1 MLILTRGIG
10 ETLIIGDNAEI
21 SVTVLG
27 IQGGQVRLG
36 ISAPENIPVHR
47 EEIYH
52 RIQQEVIEEKT
63 VTVTTKRTRTFE
75 RPVIEHEID
84 LRLANV

>member
-1 MLILTRGIG
+1 MLTRGIG
-10 ETLIIGDNAEI
+10 ETLIIGSNAEI

-27 IQGGQVRLG
+27 IQGGQVRIG
-36 ISAPENIPVHR
+36 INEPKNIPVHR

-75 RPVIEHEID
+75 KPAIEHEID
-84 LRLANV
+84 LRLVNL

>member
-1 MLILTRGIG
+1 MLIRRIG
-10 ETLIIGDNAEI
+10 ETLIIGNNAEM

-27 IQGGQVRLG
+27 VQGNQVRIG
-36 ISAPENIPVHR
+36 INAPKNIPVHR

-52 RIQQEVIEEKT
+52 RIQQEIIEEKT

-75 RPVIEHEID
+75 KPAIEHEID
-84 LRLANV
+84 LRLANL